1 MAAGR
6 PRSFDLDTALDRA
19 TEVFWK
25 KGFEGASLPELTAA
39 MGINRP
45 SLYAAFGN
53 KEALFRR
60 AMDRYAQGPAAH
72 VERAL
77 AEPTARRVAERLL
90 EGTVQLLSN
99 PKHPRGCLLV
109 QSALACGAEAESV
122 RDALVAKRAAGEAR
136 LRQRLEKARG
146 AGDLPKTARPADLAR
161 YLMTVTQGLS
171 VQAAGGA
178 TRKQLRD
185 VARLALAAWPS

>member
-99 PKHPRGCLLV
+99 PRHPRGCLLV
-109 QSALACGAEAESV
+109 QSALACGTEAESV
-122 RDALVAKRAAGEAR
+122 RDTLAAKRAAGEAR
-136 LRQRLEKARG
+136 LRQRLEKARA
-146 AGDLPKTARPADLAR
+146 AGDLPKTARPSDLAR
-161 YLMTVTQGLS
+161 YLMTVAQGLS

>member
-60 AMDRYAQGPAAH
+60 TMDRYAQGPAAH

>member
-6 PRSFDLDTALDRA
+6 PRGFDLDTALDRA

-25 KGFEGASLPELTAA
+25 KGYEGASLPALTEA

-60 AMDRYAQGPAAH
+60 AMERYAQGPASH
-72 VERAL
+72 LERAL
-77 AEPTARRVAERLL
+77 AEPTARRVAEA
-90 EGTVQLLSN
+90 LLSATVDLLAN
-99 PKHPRGCLLV
+99 PKNPRGCLLV
-109 QSALACGAEAESV
+109 HGALACGDDTEV
-122 RDALVAKRAAGEAR
+122 IRDALAAKRAAGEAR
-136 LRQRLEKARG
+136 LRERLTKARV
-146 AGDLPKTARPADLAR
+146 AGDLPRSARPADLAR

-178 TRKQLRD
+178 TRKQLRE
-185 VARLALAAWPS
+185 VARLAMAAWPS